1 MTTEGRFC
9 PTCGTKRTGFFRFC
23 SKCGFDFDELT
34 RPASNVA
41 SIVPGQA
48 ALPEAPPPPPASP
61 PDEPSIVDT
70 VTTVPPEVVSAP
82 PPRSRERTV
91 VRVAIVALAV
101 LLGLSAISN
110 ALDQRRSASTDGPDT
125 AVGTPLVGASATPG
139 GASASPTPSFGPT
152 GETQFGVVLS
162 VTDGDTI
169 RVDIDG
175 EEYPLRYIGID
186 APEPNT
192 TNPTTKAWA
201 DAATA
206 ANRALVDGR
215 EVYLERDVS
224 ETDQFDRLLRNV
236 WFVGPDGDYVLV
248 NLELVRRGFAQATS
262 FPPDEKYASLLAQAQ
277 DSAKTAALG
286 LWAPAASPSAG
297 SSPAAVPDLKSGRR
311 VAPGQRPSRSTSVV
325 AAFEVAGGHPDRGI
339 PAELGALHVR
349 GPEVEAGIDPAVDGV
364 PNHVR

>member
-34 RPASNVA
+34 KPASTAVPIA
-41 SIVPGQA
+41 PGQA
-48 ALPEAPPPPPASP
+48 ALPEAPPPPPASA
-61 PDEPSIVDT
+61 PDEPSVFDT
-70 VTTVPPEVVSAP
+70 VTAVRPEIVTAP

-91 VRVAIVALAV
+91 VRVAIVALAA

-110 ALDQRRSASTDGPDT
+110 ALNQGRSTSTDGPDT
-125 AVGTPLVGASATPG
+125 AIGTPLVGDSATPVG
-139 GASASPTPSFGPT
+139 GSASPTPSFGPT
-152 GETQFGVVLS
+152 GETQFGVVMS

-175 EEYPLRYIGID
+175 EEYPIRYIGID

-192 TNPTTKAWA
+192 TDPTLKGWA

-206 ANRALVDGR
+206 ANRALVEGR
-215 EVYLERDVS
+215 DVFLERDVS

-236 WFVGPDGDYVLV
+236 WLAGADGDMVLV
-248 NLELVRRGFAQATS
+248 NLELVRRGFAQAS
-262 FPPDEKYASLLAQAQ
+262 PFPPDEKYASLLAQAQ

-297 SSPAAVPDLKSGRR
+297 SSPATVQATPL
-311 VAPGQRPSRSTSVV
+311 T
-325 AAFEVAGGHPDRGI
+325 
-339 PAELGALHVR
+339 L
-349 GPEVEAGIDPAVDGV
+349 VDGGASDCHPSYTPCLPIV
-364 PNHVR
+364 DDLDCADVRAMGAAPVAVKGPDEYRLDSDGDDIGCE

>member
-34 RPASNVA
+34 KPASTIA
-41 SIVPGQA
+41 PIVPGQT
-48 ALPEAPPPPPASP
+48 ALPEAPPPPPAAP
-61 PDEPSIVDT
+61 PDEPSILDT
-70 VTTVPPEVVSAP
+70 VTTVRPEVVTAP

-91 VRVAIVALAV
+91 VRVAIVALAA

-110 ALDQRRSASTDGPDT
+110 ALDGSRSASTDGPDT
-125 AVGTPLVGASATPG
+125 AVGTPLLGDSPTPG

-152 GETQFGVVLS
+152 GDTQFGVVMS

-186 APEPNT
+186 APEPNAT
-192 TNPTTKAWA
+192 DPTIKAWA

-206 ANRALVDGR
+206 ANRTLVEGR
-215 EVYLERDVS
+215 EVFLERDVS

-236 WFVGPDGDYVLV
+236 WLVGPADELVLV
-248 NLELVRRGFAQATS
+248 NLELVRRGFARAMP
-262 FPPDEKYASLLAQAQ
+262 FPPDEKYASLLAQAEN
-277 DSAKTAALG
+277 SAKTAALG
-286 LWAPAASPSAG
+286 LWAPAASPTAG
-297 SSPAAVPDLKSGRR
+297 SSPAAVQVTPL
-311 VAPGQRPSRSTSVV
+311 T
-325 AAFEVAGGHPDRGI
+325 
-339 PAELGALHVR
+339 L
-349 GPEVEAGIDPAVDGV
+349 VDGGESDCHPSYTPCLPV
-364 PNHVR
+364 VSDLDCADVRAMGAAPVAVKGPDEYRLDGSDNDGIGCE